1 MATEV
6 DKLLVRVEADLGDL
20 KKGLKQLDTRLKQTE
35 DRTRGAFNKIAGFA
49 KLALGGVLVHQTAQA
64 GLALVNFASH
74 VEEAQ
79 AKSSVVFGQFTGD
92 VRKQL
97 EQFASEVG
105 RSAFALE
112 EMASKV
118 QDTFVPMGFAR
129 GEAAQLSIQLAKL
142 ATDVASFNNA
152 SDTETMAA
160 FQSAIVGNHE
170 TVRQFGIVITEA
182 TLNQELLRMGLTKTS
197 QTASNAQKVQARL
210 NLIMA
215 GTTDAQGDAA
225 RTADSF
231 ANRSKA
237 LQAALENLAVGTITP
252 MLDDLADFVKRMTDA
267 TNAMHEFLKEI
278 GLAQLSETEEH
289 TRNLTDT
296 TEDLIAAQKELAHLE
311 ALKKFKQEAPPADQ
325 ALAALAGRMT
335 DIAGKEFG
343 PIELAL
349 SIKQI
354 DKQIAE
360 AEAAVKAA
368 MNVLAQVQAD
378 AFDMPLIQGEPSDT
392 GPDIPAKAQADATKA
407 ITNLQNKNAL
417 LRDELSGVNKVQLAV
432 NEALQKH
439 TEAGTKNREEIEK
452 EVRANEALKF
462 QLEQKI
468 EQEKIASELA
478 EEKKQRDE
486 EYIDTITEMSDALTL
501 LGMEA
506 SGATE
511 KEIEAMKVR
520 LENKGLSEEQIQVLI
535 ELKNIELELGEAI
548 EKTTEAEKEKNDA
561 INRAKSHVES
571 LVTEEAKLVKLQ
583 EDLKVAFAEGKIS
596 EEQFREGM
604 ADLEHE
610 LAMLN
615 PVFAEM
621 VNGIDRAMGQMA
633 DSIAEGVME
642 GKLSLDSF
650 QDIARNFVQGL
661 IAEFIKTYVIKS
673 IMRSAMGFM
682 GFDAGMLGIGQSA
695 GGGAI
700 HPSTPKIVGER
711 GPELFIPHSAG
722 NIVNNANSKS
732 ALGGGP
738 SVVVNQNINV
748 ETGVSQTV
756 RAEMISLLPQIQ
768 ESTIS
773 AVIDSRQRGGA
784 VATAFGA

>member
-1 MATEV
+1 
-6 DKLLVRVEADLGDL
+6 
-20 KKGLKQLDTRLKQTE
+20 
-35 DRTRGAFNKIAGFA
+35 
-49 KLALGGVLVHQTAQA
+49 
-64 GLALVNFASH
+64 
-74 VEEAQ
+74 
-79 AKSSVVFGQFTGD
+79 
-92 VRKQL
+92 
-97 EQFASEVG
+97 
-105 RSAFALE
+105 
-112 EMASKV
+112 
-118 QDTFVPMGFAR
+118 MGFAR
-129 GEAAQLSIQLAKL
+129 GEAAQLSVQLAKL

-160 FQSAIVGNHE
+160 FQSALVGNHE

-197 QTASNAQKVQARL
+197 QTASNSEKVQARL

-225 RTADSF
+225 RTAESF

-237 LQAALENLAVGTITP
+237 LGAALERLAVEALNPLMDDFAGFVGT
-252 MLDDLADFVKRMTDA
+252 LTDA
-267 TNAMHEFLKEI
+267 TNGVREFLKEVGI
-278 GLAQLSETEEH
+278 IPKDLSSIAEITADIAKAEAVLNKQQ
-289 TRNLTDT
+289 RMRGKVDQ
-296 TEDLIAAQKELAHLE
+296 DLQKRIKAEKEL
-311 ALKKFKQEAPPADQ
+311 Q
-325 ALAALAGRMT
+325 ALLVRKA
-335 DIAGKEFG
+335 DIQKFEFLTRQQN
-343 PIELAL
+343 EKKA
-349 SIKQI
+349 
-354 DKQIAE
+354 AE
-360 AEAAVKAA
+360 AEANKK
-368 MNVLAQVQAD
+368 
-378 AFDMPLIQGEPSDT
+378 PEIS
-392 GPDIPAKAQADATKA
+392 AKAQQDATKA
-407 ITNLQNKNAL
+407 IKKLENANQLLQ
-417 LRDELSGVNKVQLAV
+417 DELSGVNQIQLAV

-439 TEAGTKNREEIEK
+439 AEAGVKDKQKIEEQI
-452 EVRANEALKF
+452 RANEALKF
-462 QLEQKI
+462 QLEQKN
-468 EQEKIASELA
+468 EQEKIAQKLA
-478 EEKKQRDE
+478 DEKADRDQ
-486 EYIDTITEMSDALTL
+486 EYVETLNEMNDALTL
-501 LGMEA
+501 LGMEQA
-506 SGATE
+506 GATE

-535 ELKNIELELGEAI
+535 ALKNVELELGEAI

-561 INRAKSHVES
+561 INRAKAHIGS

>member
-278 GLAQLSETEEH
+278 GLAQLSETEE
-289 TRNLTDT
+289 
-296 TEDLIAAQKELAHLE
+296 
-311 ALKKFKQEAPPADQ
+311 
-325 ALAALAGRMT
+325 
-335 DIAGKEFG
+335 
-343 PIELAL
+343 
-349 SIKQI
+349 
-354 DKQIAE
+354 
-360 AEAAVKAA
+360 
-368 MNVLAQVQAD
+368 
-378 AFDMPLIQGEPSDT
+378 
-392 GPDIPAKAQADATKA
+392 
-407 ITNLQNKNAL
+407 
-417 LRDELSGVNKVQLAV
+417 QL
-432 NEALQKH
+432 
-439 TEAGTKNREEIEK
+439 
-452 EVRANEALKF
+452 
-462 QLEQKI
+462 
-468 EQEKIASELA
+468 
-478 EEKKQRDE
+478 
-486 EYIDTITEMSDALTL
+486 
-501 LGMEA
+501 
-506 SGATE
+506 
-511 KEIEAMKVR
+511 
-520 LENKGLSEEQIQVLI
+520 
-535 ELKNIELELGEAI
+535 
-548 EKTTEAEKEKNDA
+548 
-561 INRAKSHVES
+561 
-571 LVTEEAKLVKLQ
+571 
-583 EDLKVAFAEGKIS
+583 
-596 EEQFREGM
+596 
-604 ADLEHE
+604 
-610 LAMLN
+610 
-615 PVFAEM
+615 
-621 VNGIDRAMGQMA
+621 
-633 DSIAEGVME
+633 
-642 GKLSLDSF
+642 
-650 QDIARNFVQGL
+650 
-661 IAEFIKTYVIKS
+661 VI
-673 IMRSAMGFM
+673 
-682 GFDAGMLGIGQSA
+682 
-695 GGGAI
+695 
-700 HPSTPKIVGER
+700 
-711 GPELFIPHSAG
+711 
-722 NIVNNANSKS
+722 
-732 ALGGGP
+732 
-738 SVVVNQNINV
+738 
-748 ETGVSQTV
+748 
-756 RAEMISLLPQIQ
+756 
-768 ESTIS
+768 
-773 AVIDSRQRGGA
+773 
-784 VATAFGA
+784 